1 MQDVVVGDEAGLA
14 DAFEAFTQRAR
25 IGVDLFRCEA
35 CELGC
40 GGVAAIKVV
49 LGGDD
54 VLDGGA
60 VFRLLQGQRADED
73 GLVRH
78 DPGRALE
85 FGQRPVS
92 ARKALQDRLCFQV
105 EGQRQKGDGGVHLTP
120 QRLSGR
126 YRAT

>member
-1 MQDVVVGDEAGLA
+1 M
-14 DAFEAFTQRAR
+14 R
-25 IGVDLFRCEA
+25 
-35 CELGC
+35 GC
-40 GGVAAIKVV
+40 GIAAIKVV

-60 VFRLLQGQRADED
+60 VFCLLERQRADED
-73 GLVRH
+73 GLVRN
-78 DPGRALE
+78 DPRRALE

-92 ARKALQDRLCFQV
+92 ARKAFQDRLCFQV
-105 EGQRQKGDGGVHLTP
+105 EGQRQKGDRGVHLTP